1 MPVPKVEVG
10 ELYEY
15 KELVLHQLG
24 PEVNNDDCLL
34 ENGYVLVL
42 CRDGDAISLIAGC
55 PAILVFLFFPSFFAR
70 P

>member
-24 PEVNNDDCLL
+24 PEVNNDECLL
-34 ENGYVLVL
+34 ENGYVVCTTVSIQL
-42 CRDGDAISLIAGC
+42 CRGVNAIDLTAGC
-55 PAILVFLFFPSFFAR
+55 IHLSFPAFS
-70 P
+70 

>member
-24 PEVNNDDCLL
+24 PEVNNDECLL
-34 ENGYVLVL
+34 ENGYVLDL
-42 CRDGDAISLIAGC
+42 TRFKDGLYRNLPVRLLYRRC
-55 PAILVFLFFPSFFAR
+55 YV
-70 P
+70 